1 MLQKRPTEEWDTGS
15 RLTTLVLAVLPDERT
30 AEGLLVEDDLAV
42 VPPLFTL
49 GAFFDVVDRLDEE
62 LPGLVEVT
70 VPADGRLVPL
80 PCLVAEEPD

>member
-15 RLTTLVLAVLPDERT
+15 CLTALVRAVRPDERT
-30 AEGLLVEDDLAV
+30 AEGLLVEEDLAV

-49 GAFFDVVDRLDEE
+49 GAFFEVVVLLAE

-70 VPADGRLVPL
+70 VPAAGRLEPL
-80 PCLVAEEPD
+80 PCLVTEEPD